1 MGSFNVCCSISNL
14 SINGGDK
21 VKFIPLKSKSG
32 KDVAYI
38 KESMLMYSNCFFN
51 PALLP
56 VTGYYNEYGRVVD
69 IERDDNVLAIEKYYK
84 RPIEEILNDIT
95 EYDGSSEFG
104 GMFVLDKVYNKL
116 VEFNLTNKTL
126 FDSYVKEEALDIF
139 GFREIKKEEQFFRH
153 PHYKKLFRNDKYE
166 YDLFVG
172 DYGAMLLPSSEKQYL
187 VVDYRDLKFIKDNW
201 NNITKEDVSIY
212 PVDSDDGLSNKEE
225 FEIVKS
231 YLEDKFNL
239 KVGFSQSG
247 LLKYIYSYNDLHK
260 VWFEITGEN
269 MDVNYLK
276 DIYLYDARID
286 EAIEKFNEI
295 SDYFDDLKLFNLSD
309 LLKETKNWVMFDKVY
324 KEDVLKGK
332 LKKNMREFMA
342 FQSSMYSCNRFYFP
356 AMNGEQFGNS
366 LASKMLLDISSEIIN
381 ERLSYEL

>member
-342 FQSSMYSCNRFYFP
+342 FQSSMYSCNRFYFS

>member
-38 KESMLMYSNCFFN
+38 KESMLMYSSCFFN